1 MPESLVWKKTGLMF
15 GDWTQGPNSDSIFE
29 FSSSLPISDRVQ
41 NNGSLY
47 LHSFV
52 VREGKSPDPSA
63 GKAMFSKK
71 WTAYKKQRLNKF
83 MKRKYKK
90 TSNLLTG
97 ATDKTE
103 EEQAKAELGLTE
115 IISQWHP
122 NITLNVVY
130 DYTPWVPGQ
139 VPPPLDEF
147 VEFTPSLQN
156 YKPILWIND
165 YWNLNRDYQPI
176 NSRFD
181 KKYEI
186 FFKFEIFLAQHS
198 GPEPD
203 HHLPAALHVQVVD
216 VLRPAAQE
224 QVQCSRQ
231 PDGGGGG

>member
-15 GDWTQGPNSDSIFE
+15 GDWSQGPNSDSIFE

-47 LHSFV
+47 LHSFL
-52 VREGKSPDPSA
+52 VREGKSPDPDA

-115 IISQWHP
+115 IISVSP
-122 NITLNVVY
+122 SSAFACSSSVLSVAPVSR
-130 DYTPWVPGQ
+130 
-139 VPPPLDEF
+139 LDVF
-147 VEFTPSLQN
+147 LYFLFMNLFSLC
-156 YKPILWIND
+156 
-165 YWNLNRDYQPI
+165 
-176 NSRFD
+176 
-181 KKYEI
+181 
-186 FFKFEIFLAQHS
+186 FL
-198 GPEPD
+198 
-203 HHLPAALHVQVVD
+203 
-216 VLRPAAQE
+216 
-224 QVQCSRQ
+224 
-231 PDGGGGG
+231 